1 MCMKNLFFGLG
12 IAVLLLSSCV
22 TAKKYDEQTA
32 LAHKYWTEKKDC
44 EETLTKT
51 EANLEKSSSDLA
63 KLKEEK
69 TSLLNDLATI
79 SKSKENL
86 SKLADEERMLK
97 EKTNKEYESYMQ
109 SSSAKQEKLTQAL
122 ADKERELNKRETD
135 LLNAQKNLED
145 REAMLVEIKKEIF
158 DKELAVQE
166 KTKRI
171 EELESKLN
179 AQSEAMSALKN
190 SIKKALKDFTSDEL
204 TVEEKEGK
212 IYVSLSEKLLFKP
225 GSFTLD
231 QAGESAIA
239 KLAVVLEK
247 QNDVDIIVEG
257 HTDSD
262 AYSGSGAL
270 QDNLDLSTKRAT
282 TVARVL
288 IKNKVPKEKIVA
300 SGRGDSK
307 PVAENTSKEGK
318 AKNRRTEIIL
328 SPNIEKLLELI
339 QSK

>member
-1 MCMKNLFFGLG
+1 MKKLLSGLT
-12 IAVLLLSSCV
+12 IVVLLLSSCV
-22 TAKKYDEQTA
+22 TQKKYDEQAA
-32 LAHKYWTEKKDC
+32 LAQKYSAEKKDC
-44 EETLTKT
+44 VETLKTT
-51 EANLEKSSSDLA
+51 EANLNKASAELAGSKKDNASLRDDLA
-63 KLKEEK
+63 NL
-69 TSLLNDLATI
+69 

-86 SKLADEERMLK
+86 SKLAEEERMLK
-97 EKTNKEYESYMQ
+97 EKLNKDYENFMQ
-109 SSSAKQEKLTQAL
+109 SSSQKQENLTQAL
-122 ADKERELNKRETD
+122 ADKERQLNKRETD
-135 LLNAQKNLED
+135 LLKLQNDVEE
-145 REAMLVEIKKEIF
+145 REKLLKEIKNEILA
-158 DKELAVQE
+158 KELAVQE

-179 AQSEAMSALKN
+179 AQSVAMTALRDN
-190 SIKKALKDFTSDEL
+190 IRKALKDFTSEEL

-231 QAGESAIA
+231 QAGENAIA

-247 QNDVDIIVEG
+247 QSDLDIVVEG

-262 AYSGSGAL
+262 AYNGSGAL

-282 TVARVL
+282 SVVRVL
-288 IKNKVPKEKIVA
+288 IKNKVAKDKIVA

-307 PVAENTSKEGK
+307 PVADNTTKEGK
-318 AKNRRTEIIL
+318 SKNRRTEIIL
-328 SPNIEKLLELI
+328 APNLEKLLDLI